1 MLIRVG
7 EIFSF
12 PAHDI
17 DVTFLIPSNSG
28 VTGNG
33 SVPEN
38 PLAAFSRKSPIFSLQ
53 SVWTICEVN
62 KNDF

>member
-1 MLIRVG
+1 MR
-7 EIFSF
+7 FFFF

-17 DVTFLIPSNSG
+17 AVTFLTPSNSG

-33 SVPEN
+33 YVPEN
-38 PLAAFSRKSPIFSLQ
+38 PLAAFSRKPSIFSLQ